1 MVQIVMSMDQSFW
14 AMLGSRFLEVLYAPL
29 KHPEMFWILVPLVST
44 VILMELY
51 FSRYP
56 REELG
61 YHAALENTVFLL
73 FVTVDLIRF
82 LILKH
87 QAISFVKVLFIVI
100 ISLYAIIMGV
110 LDFLHRLPRNIAFK
124 TSSKSLIGFTA
135 YIAIVMVYSDI
146 LTNITPISLTITL
159 ISIALLFLLFKI
171 IINFVHFM
179 QPPAHDEVEDLL
191 QSVEKDLRKAAAE
204 SERIA
209 NEK

>member
-1 MVQIVMSMDQSFW
+1 MVQIVMSMDQTFW
-14 AMLGSRFLEVLYAPL
+14 GMLGSRFVEVLYAPL
-29 KHPEMFWILVPLVST
+29 KHPEMFWILVPLIST

-56 REELG
+56 REEMG

-73 FVTVDLIRF
+73 FVTVDLIRY

-87 QAISFVKVLFIVI
+87 QAISYVKISFIVI
-100 ISLYAIIMGV
+100 ISSYAIIMGIM
-110 LDFLHRLPRNIAFK
+110 DFLHKLPRNIAFK
-124 TSSKSLIGFTA
+124 TSSKSIIGFTA
-135 YIAIVMVYSDI
+135 YITIIMVYSDI
-146 LTNITPISLTITL
+146 LNNVTPISLLVTV
-159 ISIALLFLLFKI
+159 ISIGMLFLLFKLVI
-171 IINFVHFM
+171 SFIHFM
-179 QPPAHDEVEDLL
+179 QPPARDEVEDLL

>member
-73 FVTVDLIRF
+73 FVTVDLIRY

>member
-61 YHAALENTVFLL
+61 YHAALENTVFLI
-73 FVTVDLIRF
+73 FVTVDLIRY
-82 LILKH
+82 LILQH